1 MEKILSFTPRLF
13 QAVTPAQQDDLTAE
27 PNSSAIIAFSLPGSP
42 AAHSVPTDRD
52 NAQALSEPAR
62 VLVIHNDSAVLETFQ
77 KSFAYD
83 NDAVAGGGDVSLQLD
98 AFAGDRRQSAFRV
111 DLLLDGETACKR
123 SMNTYRRG
131 RPYAVAF
138 VDAQMTHGWDSLK
151 TVTELRRIDPYI
163 QLVICVDDDGQS
175 LEDLAICFGKSVRAL
190 ILRRPFNKIDVL
202 QMASALAEKW
212 RLESERQTK
221 SHDLEKRIEERTQHL
236 QMALREREAY
246 EVELQHQATH
256 DMLTGLPNRVLLHE
270 RITQLVSHAR
280 QTVQGIAVLFID
292 LDRFKSINDSFGHSV
307 GDALLTAV
315 ASRLRS
321 AVRDSDVVARL
332 SGDEFV
338 VVLSGISEKEDV
350 ENVAK
355 KVLGEISRP
364 YEVEQQAL
372 CITGSI
378 GVSIYP
384 RDGDTSD
391 MLLRNADAAMYCAK
405 DQTGNVK
412 FYNRELGAQV
422 NEHMALESSLRQAV
436 DHQEFEVYY
445 QPQVDIKSGRING
458 VEALIRWRHPE
469 LGMISPDR
477 FIPLAEET
485 GLIVPIGEWV
495 LRTACAQVKAWHVAG
510 FSDLTVAVN
519 FSAKQFQ
526 KNDLFDLVRRILD
539 ETKLGAEYLE
549 IELTESL
556 LMKDSD
562 VTVQTLRQLK
572 EMGAIMALDDFGTGY
587 SSLSYL
593 RRFPIDVVK
602 IDCSFIRDVTNNV
615 DDALLTKAII
625 SMAKSLNLKTVAEGV
640 ETEGQLNFLKEN
652 QCDTIQGYYF
662 SRPLPADDVTAM
674 LFNKKHLPA

>member
-1 MEKILSFTPRLF
+1 
-13 QAVTPAQQDDLTAE
+13 
-27 PNSSAIIAFSLPGSP
+27 
-42 AAHSVPTDRD
+42 
-52 NAQALSEPAR
+52 
-62 VLVIHNDSAVLETFQ
+62 
-77 KSFAYD
+77 
-83 NDAVAGGGDVSLQLD
+83 
-98 AFAGDRRQSAFRV
+98 
-111 DLLLDGETACKR
+111 
-123 SMNTYRRG
+123 
-131 RPYAVAF
+131 
-138 VDAQMTHGWDSLK
+138 
-151 TVTELRRIDPYI
+151 
-163 QLVICVDDDGQS
+163 
-175 LEDLAICFGKSVRAL
+175 
-190 ILRRPFNKIDVL
+190 
-202 QMASALAEKW
+202 
-212 RLESERQTK
+212 
-221 SHDLEKRIEERTQHL
+221 
-236 QMALREREAY
+236 
-246 EVELQHQATH
+246 VELQHQATH

-270 RITQLVSHAR
+270 RITRFVGHAR
-280 QTVQGIAVLFID
+280 QTGQGIAVLFID
-292 LDRFKSINDSFGHSV
+292 LDRFKSINDSFGHSI

-338 VVLSGISEKEDV
+338 VVLSGITEKEDV
-350 ENVAK
+350 ESVAK

-364 YEVEQQAL
+364 YDVEQHEL

-378 GVSIYP
+378 GVSVYP

-391 MLLRNADAAMYCAK
+391 MLLRSADAAMYCAK
-405 DQTGNVK
+405 DQTGSVK
-412 FYNRELGAQV
+412 FYSRALGAHV
-422 NEHMALESSLRQAV
+422 NEHIVLESSLRQAV

-458 VEALIRWRHPE
+458 VEALIRWRHPK

-519 FSAKQFQ
+519 FSARQFQ
-526 KNDLFDLVRRILD
+526 KNDLFDLVRGILD
-539 ETKLGAEYLE
+539 ETKLDAEYLE

-562 VTVQTLRQLK
+562 VTVQTLRRLK
-572 EMGAIMALDDFGTGY
+572 EMGSIMALDDFGTGY

-602 IDCSFIRDVTNNV
+602 IDCSFIRDVTNNL

-652 QCDTIQGYYF
+652 QCDTFQGYYF
-662 SRPLPADDVTAM
+662 SRPLPADDITAM
-674 LFNKKHLPA
+674 LFDKKQLPA